1 MVWEVR
7 EELITIAFCFSPP
20 LFFLGLISL
29 FILLYSPSS
38 IVLVFARYL
47 IKNISQPQ
55 SQIRH
60 YNNWQ
65 FVPPLTS
72 RKEGHWVDE
81 QIAHNRWK
89 QMEGFFFSL
98 PKKHRI
104 FYAGQVLCGLQ
115 PADVTRHRG
124 RKGFGQTRAG
134 SFQGERSFHR
144 GLEAR
149 RHTIDLKG
157 AKQREGSLWWVQL
170 LR

>member
-38 IVLVFARYL
+38 IVLVFARDL

-89 QMEGFFFSL
+89 QMEGFFFFFPSKETQDFLCRPSL
-98 PKKHRI
+98 VWPTACWCNTTHR
-104 FYAGQVLCGLQ
+104 QKGLW
-115 PADVTRHRG
+115 TNSS
-124 RKGFGQTRAG
+124 RKLPRREELPQRAG
-134 SFQGERSFHR
+134 GSETHHRS
-144 GLEAR
+144 
-149 RHTIDLKG
+149 
-157 AKQREGSLWWVQL
+157 
-170 LR
+170 

>member
-1 MVWEVR
+1 MCRPGSLCTASRPPWVFWAARWLRGEAGSGERNSMLGTGSVFLGNLKSYGMR
-7 EELITIAFCFSPP
+7 SEGGTACDCILLSPP

-29 FILLYSPSS
+29 FIFLYSPSS
-38 IVLVFARYL
+38 IMFVFARYL

-89 QMEGFFFSL
+89 QREGFF
-98 PKKHRI
+98 
-104 FYAGQVLCGLQ
+104 
-115 PADVTRHRG
+115 
-124 RKGFGQTRAG
+124 
-134 SFQGERSFHR
+134 SFQRNPGFSMP
-144 GLEAR
+144 
-149 RHTIDLKG
+149 
-157 AKQREGSLWWVQL
+157 AKSCVAYSLL
-170 LR
+170 M